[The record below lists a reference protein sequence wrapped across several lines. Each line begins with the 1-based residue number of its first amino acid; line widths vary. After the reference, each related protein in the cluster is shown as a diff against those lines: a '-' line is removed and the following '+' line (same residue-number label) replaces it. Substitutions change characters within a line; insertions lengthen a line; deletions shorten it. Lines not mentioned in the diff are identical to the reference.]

1 MIDGRAAVP
10 GGVLTKQSRPD
21 PFEVHLAVFSGP
33 FDLLLGLISRHT
45 VDITEVALAQVTD
58 EFIAQMRLRQGA
70 AGAERGVGQAWD
82 LSQATE
88 FLLVAATLL
97 DVKASRLLPTSS
109 AADDEEDVALLEARD
124 LLFARLLQYRAFKEV
139 ADWFAGRLAAEGR
152 FWPRQAG
159 LEPRFAT
166 LLPELVLGIGPTQF
180 ARVAAQT
187 MAPRTAPT
195 VPLEPLHPPRV
206 SVREQAEIVRSRV
219 HRSGEL
225 SFSELVADA
234 AGVQVIVARFL
245 AVLEL
250 FSLGV
255 IMLDQ
260 ADAFAQLRIQWLG
273 AQRDDSVDRDDAEPR
288 GPEGPDADTRRGRL

>member
-10 GGVLTKQSRPD
+10 GGVLTQR
-21 PFEVHLAVFSGP
+21 
-33 FDLLLGLISRHT
+33 R
-45 VDITEVALAQVTD
+45 
-58 EFIAQMRLRQGA
+58 MRLRQGA
-70 AGAERGVGQAWD
+70 AGAEGRQGQAWD

-88 FLLVAATLL
+88 FLVAATLL

-124 LLFARLLQYRAFKEV
+124 LLFARLLQYLAFKEV

-159 LEPRFAT
+159 PEPRFAA

-187 MAPRTAPT
+187 MAPRTVPT
-195 VPLEPLHPPRV
+195 VSLDHLHPPRV

-225 SFSELVADA
+225 SFSELVTDA

-255 IMLDQ
+255 IMLHQ
-260 ADAFAQLRIQWLG
+260 ADAFAQLRIRWLG
-273 AQRDDSVDRDDAEPR
+273 AQLPPLAPHLPEPVGEADPRDVLIQPRNDTDPVQEAPSV
-288 GPEGPDADTRRGRL
+288 